1 MIKSKR
7 IDKSGKVEIKMAKII
22 SFDIWDTIIKRKC
35 HPEEIKLA
43 TARYII
49 LKYENK
55 LKEKY
60 KNIYEILKKR
70 DEIEAE
76 ECKKNKENGFDDEC
90 RILDVFKIL
99 EKEIFEE
106 NIEIEEELLKE
117 EIDQEKRVIYIN
129 PEILPIFEKYKDL
142 KMYCIS
148 DFYMS
153 SDNLEEL
160 LDYLNL
166 PIKIEKIYS
175 SADYLLNKRTGNLY
189 KKAEEELGIKPEEHI
204 HVGDNVY
211 SDIEMANSLGIE
223 TIKTTKQEFNFVP
236 EKGRRFEFDL
246 STIKKEEKTKEEK
259 LFNTGVD
266 LAPLLYFF
274 GYSIVEYAIKNKID
288 KVYYATREGE
298 TFIKIH
304 EIIKENN
311 PFGVNLPESEIIE
324 VSRMGTF
331 SASLK
336 EMSIMELLRLWSQYR
351 EQSMKALFK
360 TLAIDIKPYQKYM
373 DKYNID
379 IEEKILCPWFDIRV
393 QELFQDKKF
402 VESVNK
408 ELKVKKE
415 ELLEYFEKSK
425 NMVNDEKDMFM
436 VDIGWRGT
444 IQDNLAHIFTNKKI
458 GGYYLTLYD
467 YYNLQPKN
475 TYKISYLN
483 DKNIRDNEVASM
495 ITLLEWIYNPG
506 TGSVIEY
513 KQGEALRRAKTEET
527 DIVKKYIKPMQEG
540 MFEAAKV
547 INEYMKYHPY
557 EAEETK
563 EYVYNLI
570 RKTKENPSKELIEAY
585 YSMVFND
592 TFGTAEYVEKDDKLT
607 ALQKLNI
614 FKCRDMLRKES
625 WKEAFIVYNDI
636 EYMNALTGA
645 KSFARKIL
653 GKSK

>member
-1 MIKSKR
+1 M
-7 IDKSGKVEIKMAKII
+7 EKII

-43 TARYII
+43 TARYIL
-49 LKYENK
+49 LKYEDK

-60 KNIYEILKKR
+60 KDIYEILKKR

-76 ECKKNKENGFDDEC
+76 ECKKNNANGFDEEC

-99 EKEIFEE
+99 EEEIFEE
-106 NIEIEEELLKE
+106 DVKIEEELLKE
-117 EIDQEKRVIYIN
+117 EIEEEKRTIYIN

-153 SDNLEEL
+153 ADSLKEL
-160 LDYLNL
+160 LDYLDL
-166 PIKIEKIYS
+166 PVKIEKIYS

-189 KKAEEELGIKPEEHI
+189 KKAEEELNVKPENHI
-204 HVGDNVY
+204 HVGDNQY
-211 SDIEMANSLGIE
+211 SDIEMAKSLGIE
-223 TIKTTKQEFNFVP
+223 TIKTTKQEFNFIP
-236 EKGRRFEFDL
+236 EKGRNFEFDL
-246 STIKKEEKTKEEK
+246 SCVKKEGKTKEER

-274 GYSIVEYAIKNKID
+274 GYSIVEYAIKNKIN

-304 EIIKENN
+304 ELIKENN
-311 PFGVNLPESEIIE
+311 PFGIELPDCDIIE
-324 VSRMGTF
+324 VSRMATF

-336 EMSIMELLRLWSQYR
+336 EFSIAELLRLWSQYR
-351 EQSMKALFK
+351 AQSMKALFK
-360 TLAIDIKPYQKYM
+360 TMAIDIENYKSYLGKY
-373 DKYNID
+373 DLNPEENI
-379 IEEKILCPWFDIRV
+379 IEPWFDLRV
-393 QELFQDKKF
+393 QNLCADKGF
-402 VESVNK
+402 VEK
-408 ELKVKKE
+408 IQKDLDRKKS
-415 ELLEYFEKSK
+415 ELLEYFETKK
-425 NMVNDEKDMFM
+425 NIKNDETPMFM

-444 IQDNLAHIFTNKKI
+444 IQDNLAHIFTKKEI

-467 YYNLQPKN
+467 YYNSQPKN

-483 DKNIRDNEVASM
+483 DKSIRDNEVASM

-506 TGSVIEY
+506 TGSVVEY
-513 KQGEALRRAKTEET
+513 KQGEALRKAKTEET
-527 DIVKKYIKPMQEG
+527 DIVKEYIKPMQDG
-540 MFEAAKV
+540 MLEAAKV

-557 EAEETK
+557 EAKETK
-563 EYVYNLI
+563 RYVYDLI
-570 RKTKENPSKELIEAY
+570 KRTKINPSKELIEAY

-607 ALQKLNI
+607 GIQKLNI

-636 EYMNALTGA
+636 EYMNALTGV
-645 KSFARKIL
+645 KSLIRKIL
-653 GKSK
+653 GKEK

>member
-1 MIKSKR
+1 
-7 IDKSGKVEIKMAKII
+7 MAKII

-35 HPEEIKLA
+35 HPEETKLA
-43 TARYII
+43 TARYIV
-49 LKYENK
+49 LKYNNE
-55 LKEKY
+55 LKDEY
-60 KNIYEILKKR
+60 KNIYEILKRR

-76 ECKKNKENGFDDEC
+76 ECKKNKEKGFDEEC

-99 EKEIFEE
+99 EKEIFNKEM
-106 NIEIEEELLKE
+106 NIEEELLKE
-117 EIDQEKRVIYIN
+117 EIEQEKRVIFIN

-153 SDNLEEL
+153 AESLKEL
-160 LDYLNL
+160 LDYLNI
-166 PIKIEKIYS
+166 PVKIEKIYS

-189 KKAEEELGIKPEEHI
+189 KKAEEELGIKPEDHI
-204 HVGDNVY
+204 HVGDNQY

-223 TIKTTKQEFNFVP
+223 TIKTTKTEFDFVP
-236 EKGRRFEFDL
+236 EKGRKFNFDL
-246 STIKKEEKTKEEK
+246 SCVKKEENSKEDRI
-259 LFNTGVD
+259 FNTGVD

-274 GYSIVEYAIKNKID
+274 GYSIIEYAIKNKIPT
-288 KVYYATREGE
+288 VYYATREGE

-304 EIIKENN
+304 ELIKENN
-311 PFGVNLPESEIIE
+311 PFGVKLPSSDIIE

-336 EMSIMELLRLWSQYR
+336 EFSILELLRLWSQYR

-360 TLAIDIKPYQKYM
+360 TLAIDIESYKQYLEKY
-373 DKYNID
+373 DLNPEENIV
-379 IEEKILCPWFDIRV
+379 EPWFDLRV
-393 QELFQDKKF
+393 QRLCADKEF
-402 VESVNK
+402 TEQVNK
-408 ELKVKKE
+408 EIKRKRE
-415 ELLEYFEKSK
+415 EILEYFEKSK
-425 NMVNDEKDMFM
+425 GIVNDAKPMFM

-444 IQDNLAHIFTNKKI
+444 IQDNLAYIFTNKKI

-467 YYNLQPKN
+467 FYNIQPKN
-475 TYKISYLN
+475 TYKLSFID

-506 TGSVIEY
+506 TGSVTGY
-513 KQGEALRRAKTEET
+513 KDGKAIRKAKDEET
-527 DIVKKYIKPMQEG
+527 KIVKEYIKPMQEG
-540 MFEAAKV
+540 MLEGAKV

-563 EYVYNLI
+563 QYVYELI
-570 RKTKENPSKELIEAY
+570 RKTKINPSKELIEAY

-607 ALQKLNI
+607 FMQKLNI
-614 FKCRDMLRKES
+614 FKCRNMLRDET
-625 WKEAFIVYNDI
+625 WKEAFIVYNNLG
-636 EYMNALTGA
+636 YMNVLLNFKAVV
-645 KSFARKIL
+645 RKIL
-653 GKSK
+653 GKGK

>member
-1 MIKSKR
+1 
-7 IDKSGKVEIKMAKII
+7 MAKII

-35 HPEEIKLA
+35 HPEETKLA
-43 TARYII
+43 TARYIVLRYNNE
-49 LKYENK
+49 LKDE
-55 LKEKY
+55 Y
-60 KNIYEILKKR
+60 KNIYEILKRR
-70 DEIEAE
+70 DEIEAK
-76 ECKKNKENGFDDEC
+76 ECKKNKEKGFDEEC

-99 EKEIFEE
+99 EKEIFKDEL
-106 NIEIEEELLKE
+106 NIEDELLKE
-117 EIDQEKRVIYIN
+117 EIEAEKRVIFIN

-153 SDNLEEL
+153 AESLKEL
-160 LDYLNL
+160 LDYLKI
-166 PIKIEKIYS
+166 PVKIEKIYS

-189 KKAEEELGIKPEEHI
+189 KKAEEELKIKPEEHI
-204 HVGDNVY
+204 HVGDNPY
-211 SDIEMANSLGIE
+211 SDIEMAKSLGIE
-223 TIKTTKQEFNFVP
+223 TIKTTKQEFDFVP
-236 EKGRRFEFDL
+236 EKGRKLGFDL
-246 STIKKEEKTKEEK
+246 SCVKKDESSKENR

-266 LAPLLYFF
+266 LAPLLYFY
-274 GYSIVEYAIKNKID
+274 GYSIVEYAIKNKIPT
-288 KVYYATREGE
+288 VYYATREGE

-304 EIIKENN
+304 ELIKENN
-311 PFGVNLPESEIIE
+311 PFGVEIPKCDIIE

-336 EMSIMELLRLWSQYR
+336 EFSITELLRLWSQYR

-373 DKYNID
+373 DKYDID

-393 QELFQDKKF
+393 QELCLDEEFTKQ
-402 VESVNK
+402 VNNEIK
-408 ELKVKKE
+408 RKKE
-415 ELLEYFEKSK
+415 EILEYFEKSK
-425 NMVNDEKDMFM
+425 GIVNDDKPMFM

-444 IQDNLAHIFTNKKI
+444 IQDNLAYIFTNKKI

-475 TYKISYLN
+475 TYKLSFID
-483 DKNIRDNEVASM
+483 DKKIRNNEVASM

-506 TGSVIEY
+506 TGSVTGY
-513 KQGEALRRAKTEET
+513 KDGKAIRKAKEDET
-527 DIVKKYIKPMQEG
+527 KVVKEYIKPMQEG
-540 MFEAAKV
+540 MFEATKV

-563 EYVYNLI
+563 QYVYDLI
-570 RKTKENPSKELIEAY
+570 RRTKVNPSKELIEAY

-607 ALQKLNI
+607 AMQKLNI
-614 FKCRDMLRKES
+614 FKCRNMLRDET
-625 WKEAFIVYNDI
+625 WKEAFIVYNNLG
-636 EYMNALTGA
+636 YMNVLLNFKAVV
-645 KSFARKIL
+645 RKIL
-653 GKSK
+653 GKGK

>member
-1 MIKSKR
+1 
-7 IDKSGKVEIKMAKII
+7 MAKII

-43 TARYII
+43 TARYIV

-70 DEIEAE
+70 DEIEAK
-76 ECKKNKENGFDDEC
+76 ECKENKENGFDEEC

-106 NIEIEEELLKE
+106 EINIEEELLKE
-117 EIDQEKRVIYIN
+117 EIEQEKKVIYIN

-153 SDNLEEL
+153 ADNLKEL
-160 LDYLNL
+160 LDYLKI
-166 PIKIEKIYS
+166 PVKIEKIYS

-204 HVGDNVY
+204 HVGDNQY

-236 EKGRRFEFDL
+236 EKARKFEFDL
-246 STIKKEEKTKEEK
+246 SKVKREGKTKEEK

-311 PFGVNLPESEIIE
+311 PFGVKLPECDIIE
-324 VSRMGTF
+324 VSRMATF

-336 EMSIMELLRLWSQYR
+336 EFSIPELLRLWSQYR
-351 EQSMKALFK
+351 VQSMKALFK
-360 TLAIDIKPYQKYM
+360 TMAIDIENYKSYLGKY
-373 DKYNID
+373 DLNPDENIVD
-379 IEEKILCPWFDIRV
+379 PWFDLRV
-393 QELFQDKKF
+393 QNLCADKEFTDKIQVELDRKRK
-402 VESVNK
+402 
-408 ELKVKKE
+408 
-415 ELLEYFEKSK
+415 ELLEYFETKK
-425 NMVNDEKDMFM
+425 NIKNDEKEMFM
-436 VDIGWRGT
+436 IDIGWRGT

-467 YYNLQPKN
+467 FYNLQPKN

-506 TGSVIEY
+506 TGSVVEY
-513 KQGEALRRAKTEET
+513 KQGEAIRRAKEEET
-527 DIVKKYIKPMQEG
+527 NIVKEYIKPLQEG
-540 MFEAAKV
+540 MIEGAKI

-563 EYVYNLI
+563 GYVYDLI
-570 RKTKENPSKELIEAY
+570 KKTKTNPSKELIEAY

-607 ALQKLNI
+607 TFQKLNI
-614 FKCRDMLRKES
+614 FKCRDMLRKET

-645 KSFARKIL
+645 KSLARKVL

>member
-1 MIKSKR
+1 
-7 IDKSGKVEIKMAKII
+7 MAKII

-35 HPEEIKLA
+35 HPEETKLA
-43 TARYII
+43 TARYIV
-49 LKYENK
+49 LKYESK
-55 LKEKY
+55 LKDKY
-60 KNIYEILKKR
+60 KNIYEILKRR
-70 DEIEAE
+70 DEIEAK
-76 ECKKNKENGFDDEC
+76 ECKKNKEKGFDEEC

-99 EKEIFEE
+99 EKEIFKDEL
-106 NIEIEEELLKE
+106 NIEDELLKE
-117 EIDQEKRVIYIN
+117 EIEAEKRVIFIN

-153 SDNLEEL
+153 SESLKEL
-160 LDYLNL
+160 LDYLKI
-166 PIKIEKIYS
+166 PVKIEKIYS

-189 KKAEEELGIKPEEHI
+189 KKAEEELKIKPEDHI

-211 SDIEMANSLGIE
+211 SDIEMAKSLGIE
-223 TIKTTKQEFNFVP
+223 TIKTTKQEFDFVP
-236 EKGRRFEFDL
+236 EKGRKLGFDL
-246 STIKKEEKTKEEK
+246 SCVKKDESSKENR

-266 LAPLLYFF
+266 LAPLLYFY
-274 GYSIVEYAIKNKID
+274 GYSIVEYAIKNKIPT
-288 KVYYATREGE
+288 VYYATREGE

-304 EIIKENN
+304 ELIKENN
-311 PFGVNLPESEIIE
+311 PFGVEVPNCDIIE

-336 EMSIMELLRLWSQYR
+336 EFSITELLRLWSQYR

-373 DKYNID
+373 DKYDID
-379 IEEKILCPWFDIRV
+379 IEEKIICPWFDIRV
-393 QELFQDKKF
+393 QELCLDEEFTKQ
-402 VESVNK
+402 VNK
-408 ELKVKKE
+408 EIKRKKE
-415 ELLEYFEKSK
+415 EILEYFEKSK
-425 NMVNDEKDMFM
+425 GIVNDDKPMFM

-444 IQDNLAHIFTNKKI
+444 IQDNLAYIFTNKKI

-467 YYNLQPKN
+467 FYNIQPKH
-475 TYKISYLN
+475 TYKLSFID
-483 DKNIRDNEVASM
+483 DKEIRDNEVASM

-506 TGSVIEY
+506 TGSVTGY
-513 KQGEALRRAKTEET
+513 KDGKAIRRAKEDET
-527 DIVKKYIKPMQEG
+527 KVVSKYIKPMQEG

-563 EYVYNLI
+563 QYVYDLI
-570 RKTKENPSKELIEAY
+570 RKTKVNPSKELIGAY

-607 ALQKLNI
+607 AMQKLNI
-614 FKCRDMLRKES
+614 FKCRNMLRDET
-625 WKEAFIVYNDI
+625 WKEAFIVYNNLG
-636 EYMNALTGA
+636 YMNVLLNFKAVV
-645 KSFARKIL
+645 RKIL
-653 GKSK
+653 GKGK

>member
-1 MIKSKR
+1 MP
-7 IDKSGKVEIKMAKII
+7 KII

-35 HPEEIKLA
+35 HPEEVKLA
-43 TARYII
+43 TARYIV
-49 LKYENK
+49 LKYEKK

-60 KNIYEILKKR
+60 KNIYEILKTR

-76 ECKKNKENGFDDEC
+76 ECKKNKENGFDEEC

-99 EKEIFEE
+99 EDKIFEE
-106 NIEIEEELLKE
+106 KLDIEEELLRE
-117 EIDQEKRVIYIN
+117 EIEQEKRVIYIN

-148 DFYMS
+148 DFYMDS
-153 SDNLEEL
+153 NSLKEL

-166 PIKIEKIYS
+166 PVKIEKIYS

-204 HVGDNVY
+204 HVGDNQY
-211 SDIEMANSLGIE
+211 SDIEMANSLGIK

-236 EKGRRFEFDL
+236 EKGRKFEFDL
-246 STIKKEEKTKEEK
+246 SNVKKQGKTKEEK
-259 LFNTGVD
+259 LFNTGVE

-274 GYSIVEYAIKNKID
+274 GYSIVEYAIKNNID
-288 KVYYATREGE
+288 NVYYATREGE

-304 EIIKENN
+304 QIIKDDN
-311 PFGVNLPESEIIE
+311 PFGVELPDCDIIE

-379 IEEKILCPWFDIRV
+379 IEEKILCPWFDVKV
-393 QELFQDKKF
+393 QELFEDKEF
-402 VESVNK
+402 VEDVNK
-408 ELKVKKE
+408 ELKIKKE

-425 NMVNDEKDMFM
+425 NIVNDEKAMFM

-506 TGSVIEY
+506 TGSVTGY
-513 KQGEALRRAKTEET
+513 KEGKAIRRAKEEET

-540 MFEAAKV
+540 MFEGAKV

-563 EYVYNLI
+563 GYVYDLI
-570 RKTKENPSKELIEAY
+570 KRIKTDPSKELIEAY

-592 TFGTAEYVEKDDKLT
+592 TFGTAEYVEKDDKLKGI
-607 ALQKLNI
+607 QKLNI
-614 FKCRDMLRKES
+614 FKCRNILRNES
-625 WKEAFIVYNDI
+625 WKEAFIVYNNLG
-636 EYMNALTGA
+636 YMNIILNFKA
-645 KSFARKIL
+645 FVRKIL
-653 GKSK
+653 KKGN

>member
-1 MIKSKR
+1 
-7 IDKSGKVEIKMAKII
+7 MAKII

-43 TARYII
+43 TARYIV

-70 DEIEAE
+70 DEIEAK
-76 ECKKNKENGFDDEC
+76 ECKENKENGFDEEC

-106 NIEIEEELLKE
+106 EINIEEELLKE
-117 EIDQEKRVIYIN
+117 EIEQEKKVIYIN

-153 SDNLEEL
+153 ADNLKEL
-160 LDYLNL
+160 LDYLKL
-166 PIKIEKIYS
+166 PVKIEKIYS
-175 SADYLLNKRTGNLY
+175 SADYLLNKRSGNLY
-189 KKAEEELGIKPEEHI
+189 KKAEEEIGIKPEEHI
-204 HVGDNVY
+204 HVGDNQY
-211 SDIEMANSLGIE
+211 SDIDMANSLGIE
-223 TIKTTKQEFNFVP
+223 TIKTTKTEFDFTP
-236 EKGRRFEFDL
+236 EKGRNFNFNL
-246 STIKKEEKTKEEK
+246 SCVKKEGKTKEERV
-259 LFNTGVD
+259 FNTGVD

-274 GYSIVEYAIKNKID
+274 GYSIVEYAIKNRIPT
-288 KVYYATREGE
+288 VYYATREGE

-304 EIIKENN
+304 ELIKENN
-311 PFGVNLPESEIIE
+311 PFGVELPECDIIE

-336 EMSIMELLRLWSQYR
+336 EFSIPELLRLWSQYR

-360 TLAIDIKPYQKYM
+360 TLAVEIEPFKKYI
-373 DKYNID
+373 DKYGID
-379 IEEKILCPWFDIRV
+379 IEEKILCPWFDVRV
-393 QELFQDKKF
+393 QELFLDEEFLKK
-402 VESVNK
+402 VNE
-408 ELKVKKE
+408 ELKKKKD

-425 NMVNDEKDMFM
+425 GITNNENPLFM

-444 IQDNLAHIFTNKKI
+444 IQDNLAYIFTNKKI

-467 YYNLQPKN
+467 FYNLQPRN
-475 TYKISYLN
+475 TYKISYLD

-506 TGSVIEY
+506 TGSVIGY
-513 KQGEALRRAKTEET
+513 KDGKAIRRAKEEET
-527 DIVKKYIKPMQEG
+527 KIVNEYIKPMQDGMLEG
-540 MFEAAKV
+540 AKI

-557 EAEETK
+557 EAKETK
-563 EYVYNLI
+563 GYVYGLI
-570 RKTKENPSKELIEAY
+570 RNIKKNPSKELIEAL
-585 YSMVFND
+585 YSMVFSD
-592 TFGTAEYVEKDDKLT
+592 TCGTAEYVEKDDKLT
-607 ALQKLNI
+607 TLQKLNI
-614 FKCRDMLRKES
+614 FKCRNMLRNET
-625 WKEAFIVYNDI
+625 WKEAFIVYNNLW
-636 EYMNALTGA
+636 YMNIILNFKAII
-645 KSFARKIL
+645 RKIL
-653 GKSK
+653 GKGNK